1 MNKLYRTW
9 PLMITASTLLAVPA
23 SAQTA
28 FKLQPGLWEQ
38 SMTMKTASGE
48 MEARM
53 AQMQQQ
59 MASMPP
65 EQRKMIEDMMAK
77 QGVGMG
83 ARSNSVRVCVSA
95 EQAARGDMPQHD
107 GNCKQELLERTG
119 TTVRYRFACTGE
131 RPTSGEGEYTMTS
144 PTAYNGRASVVTQI
158 KGKPEKID
166 MTQTGRWVGA
176 DCGTIQPLKLNKP

>member
-1 MNKLYRTW
+1 L
-9 PLMITASTLLAVPA
+9 ITASTLLAVPA

>member
-1 MNKLYRTW
+1 MNKQFCAW
-9 PLMITASTLLAVPA
+9 PLITIAALLAGPA
-23 SAQTA
+23 AAQSS

-38 SMTMKTASGE
+38 TMTMKTASGE
-48 MEARM
+48 MEATM

-83 ARSNSVRVCVSA
+83 GRSNAIRLCVSA
-95 EQAARGDMPQHD
+95 EQAERGDLPQHD

-119 TTVRYRFACTGE
+119 STMRYRFSCSGAN
-131 RPTSGEGEYTMTS
+131 PTSGEGEYTMTS
-144 PTAYNGRASVVTQI
+144 PTAYNGRASVVTQV
-158 KGKPEKID
+158 KGKPEKVD
-166 MTQTGRWVGA
+166 MTQTGHWIGA
-176 DCGTIQPLKLNKP
+176 DCGALKPLKLNKP

>member
-1 MNKLYRTW
+1 MNKQFCAW
-9 PLMITASTLLAVPA
+9 PLITITALLAGPA
-23 SAQTA
+23 AAQSA

-48 MEARM
+48 MEAKM

-83 ARSNSVRVCVSA
+83 GRNNAIRMCISA
-95 EQAARGDMPQHD
+95 EQAERGDMPQHD
-107 GNCKQELLERTG
+107 GNCKQEMLERTG
-119 TTVRYRFACTGE
+119 TTIRYRFSCTGE

-144 PTAYNGRASVVTQI
+144 PTAYSGRASVVSQV

-166 MTQTGRWVGA
+166 MTQAGRWISA
-176 DCGTIQPLKLNKP
+176 DCGAIKPLKLNKP